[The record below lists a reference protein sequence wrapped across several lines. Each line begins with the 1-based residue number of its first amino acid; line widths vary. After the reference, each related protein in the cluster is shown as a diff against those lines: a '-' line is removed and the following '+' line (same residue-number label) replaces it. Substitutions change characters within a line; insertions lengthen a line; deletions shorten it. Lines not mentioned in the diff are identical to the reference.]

1 MPEKSLPEKS
11 LLTAS
16 APASVEKAA
25 MPVSTAK
32 TLVPFAIITDR
43 VMPNFKER
51 SCTRYPFAEMKVG
64 TCFYVGKI
72 DKRLLSRTSSSISNR
87 RKKIPTEQYQLE
99 RTNGELFVW
108 RVA

>member
-1 MPEKSLPEKS
+1 
-11 LLTAS
+11 
-16 APASVEKAA
+16 
-25 MPVSTAK
+25 
-32 TLVPFAIITDR
+32 
-43 VMPNFKER
+43 
-51 SCTRYPFAEMKVG
+51 MKVG